1 MNTKIF
7 FIILTTFIYISFFF
21 GFLTEED
28 AAGGGKI
35 DIQHIY
41 QNISLFKNSNLL
53 DIEWNLY
60 ESTSLPLYYLILK
73 YFFPFNS
80 ILAFKL
86 FTFFISAVCLF
97 FFYKILSI
105 KYKNNDKEILLI
117 TAIPLLS
124 PYFRTSAFWALEEN
138 IAYLFFL
145 ISSYFYLKN
154 IKYIKNLTLLT
165 MFACLTFY
173 GRQNYAFIS
182 IIVFFSI
189 FNFKKIL
196 SINNFYIIFLF
207 TIFLLPSLYFFYKW
221 GGVVNKQNLTSD
233 RLSFSLFN
241 IPIILS
247 IFFFYYIPI
256 IFINLRSLL
265 CKNVL
270 KQGLTF
276 CLIIFS
282 FFLVLFNGMDSE
294 TLFNRNAGLGGGI
307 IYKFIFNFGLFNNY
321 PNFALSL
328 FLLISSFGLLLSL
341 YYSKNNYNFLIF
353 FFTSLIIFSFADV
366 VFQEYLDPLIYF
378 FIFIY
383 CNFIKKKDLLYSSKI
398 FFIFYLLLLLLS
410 LVYRH

>member
-1 MNTKIF
+1 VNTKKI
-7 FIILTTFIYISFFF
+7 FIILTSFICISFFL
-21 GFLTEED
+21 GFLIQED

-41 QNISLFKNSNLL
+41 QNIMLFKNSNLL
-53 DIEWNLY
+53 DIKWNLY

-97 FFYKILSI
+97 FFYKILNI
-105 KYKNNDKEILLI
+105 KYKNNYKEILLI
-117 TAIPLLS
+117 ATIPLLS

-154 IKYIKNLTLLT
+154 KKNIKNLILLT
-165 MFACLTFY
+165 IFTCLTFY

-182 IIVFFSI
+182 IIVFFGI

-196 SINNFYIIFLF
+196 SVNNFYIIFLF
-207 TIFLLPSLYFFYKW
+207 VIFLLPSLYFFYKW
-221 GGVVNKQNLTSD
+221 GGLVNKQNLTSD
-233 RLSFSLFN
+233 RLSFSLLN

-256 IFINLRSLL
+256 VLINLKSFLF
-265 CKNVL
+265 KKVL
-270 KQGLTF
+270 KQGLIF
-276 CLIIFS
+276 LLIIFS
-282 FFLVLFNGMDSE
+282 FFLVLFNGIDAE
-294 TLFNRNAGLGGGI
+294 ILFNRNSGLGGGV
-307 IYKFIFNFGLFNNY
+307 IYKFIFNFGLLNNY

-328 FLLISSFGLLLSL
+328 LLLISSFGLLLSL
-341 YYSKNNYNFLIF
+341 YYSKKNYNFLIF
-353 FFTSLIIFSFADV
+353 FFTSIIIFSFADII
-366 VFQEYLDPLIYF
+366 FQEYLDPLIYF

-383 CNFIKKKDLLYSSKI
+383 CNFIKKKDLLRSSKI
-398 FFIFYLLLLLLS
+398 FFVFYLLLLLLS
-410 LVYRH
+410 LAYRY